1 MGKIMERAQRQMNE
15 SGLAK
20 PNLTKAKLQRGK
32 RNGGKMLLEQ
42 GHEQHVLSEKALK
55 ANPAEADFINILSHE
70 LRMPIHVI
78 VGCGDLLLDG
88 AWGMLPENQKTILAK
103 IKQNACYLL
112 DLITDLI
119 ELNRLDGGMGL
130 ARGHEEINVDGLLEE
145 VEAMI
150 HFMPKADGAHLDL
163 KRTPGLPPLFS
174 DRDKLKI
181 ILRNLVGN
189 AVKFTQRGKITIA
202 AHFNPEVQ
210 VMEISVRDTGVG
222 IDEKDRQRIFD
233 MFWQGDKSNSRRFG
247 GVGLGLY
254 IVKRLGDQIGAKI
267 EVESEKGRGSL
278 FRLRIPIRPD

>member
-1 MGKIMERAQRQMNE
+1 MERAQRQMNE
-15 SGLAK
+15 PGLAK
-20 PNLTKAKLQRGK
+20 PNLTKAKLQRCK
-32 RNGGKMLLEQ
+32 RNGRKMLVEQ
-42 GHEQHVLSEKALK
+42 GYELHVRNEKALK
-55 ANPAEADFINILSHE
+55 GNPAEADFINILSHE

-88 AWGMLPENQKTILAK
+88 AWGTLQEEQKVIVAK
-103 IKQNACYLL
+103 MKQNACYLL

-130 ARGHEEINVDGLLEE
+130 ARGQEEINVDGLLEE

-150 HFMPKADGAHLDL
+150 HFMPKADGAHLEL

-189 AVKFTQRGKITIA
+189 AVKFTQRGKITIGA
-202 AHFNPEVQ
+202 DFNPEVQ

-267 EVESEKGRGSL
+267 EVESEKGKGSR
-278 FRLRIPIRPD
+278 FCLRIPIRPD

>member
-1 MGKIMERAQRQMNE
+1 MERAHNEMNE
-15 SGLAK
+15 SGVARQ
-20 PNLTKAKLQRGK
+20 NLTKAKLRRGT
-32 RNGGKMLLEQ
+32 RNGRKTLIEQ
-42 GHEQHVLSEKALK
+42 AHGLQAGDGKALE
-55 ANPAEADFINILSHE
+55 ANWTEADFINTLSHE

-88 AWGMLPENQKTILAK
+88 AWGVLPENQKTILAK

-130 ARGHEEINVDGLLEE
+130 ARGREEINVDGLLEE

-150 HFMPKADGAHLDL
+150 QFMPKGDGVHLEL

-189 AVKFTQRGKITIA
+189 AIKFTQRGKITIA
-202 AHFNPEVQ
+202 AHFDPKVQ
-210 VMEISVRDTGVG
+210 VMEIGVRDTGIG
-222 IDEKDRQRIFD
+222 MDEDDRQRIFD
-233 MFWQGDKSNSRRFG
+233 MFWQGEKSHARPFG

-254 IVKRLGDQIGAKI
+254 IVKRLADQISAEI

-278 FRLRIPIRPD
+278 FRLRIPVQPD